1 VGSREEGIKG
11 RGKEEAVGSSEEII
25 KGKEKGAVSS
35 RK

>member
-1 VGSREEGIKG
+1 LGRRNKKAGGRKRQLAVGSREE
-11 RGKEEAVGSSEEII
+11 RI